1 MKLTTCA
8 PLSVTGT
15 SPTTATTTS
24 GFGASGMWNETA
36 CFVLMAAR
44 FQVAGTGKVRAASG
58 VPLHFRAACLT
69 KAPARD
75 SASNSVVR
83 CSPVV
88 ATAKRGFILLTLS
101 LIASLSFAQSGRVP
115 VIIETTLG
123 NIEAEID
130 AQHAPKTAA
139 SFLRYVDA
147 GQYNGGLFHRT
158 VKPDNQPNNA
168 IKIEVIQ
175 GRRNEKTPAFPLV
188 PLERTSVTG
197 LRHKDG
203 TLSMARSQNPDSAE
217 SDFFI
222 CIGDQPSL
230 DFGGKRN
237 PDGQGFA
244 AFGRVTKGMDIVRKI
259 QAQPSDARQQL
270 TPPIT
275 ILKLRR
281 R

>member
-101 LIASLSFAQSGRVP
+101 PHFRMPDPMNRKFYPVFLALLVTLMILREIYGAPQS
-115 VIIETTLG
+115 
-123 NIEAEID
+123 
-130 AQHAPKTAA
+130 
-139 SFLRYVDA
+139 
-147 GQYNGGLFHRT
+147 
-158 VKPDNQPNNA
+158 PNVW
-168 IKIEVIQ
+168 E
-175 GRRNEKTPAFPLV
+175 
-188 PLERTSVTG
+188 
-197 LRHKDG
+197 
-203 TLSMARSQNPDSAE
+203 M
-217 SDFFI
+217 
-222 CIGDQPSL
+222 
-230 DFGGKRN
+230 FGW
-237 PDGQGFA
+237 
-244 AFGRVTKGMDIVRKI
+244 
-259 QAQPSDARQQL
+259 
-270 TPPIT
+270 
-275 ILKLRR
+275 
-281 R
+281 